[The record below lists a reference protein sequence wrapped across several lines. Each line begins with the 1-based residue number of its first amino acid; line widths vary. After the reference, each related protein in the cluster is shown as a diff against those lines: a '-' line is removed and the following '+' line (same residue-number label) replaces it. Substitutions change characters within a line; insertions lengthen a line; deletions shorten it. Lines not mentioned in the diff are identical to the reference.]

1 VLRAL
6 ESICNDAGFSTK
18 HKMVLMSESNRRADI
33 QVLNIRVAQMTD
45 LLVDVSLRQRER
57 EREKRQERDRER
69 ETERERA
76 RNGAI
81 APNPPEPAAA
91 STRVWGG
98 KEARHLQPGSRS
110 RQQRHCR
117 PTPLRA
123 RNDFIGAGRD
133 GWRTHGRLR
142 NPDNPDQILE
152 SAAAQKIRDYRSTYR
167 RDRQVDFLPACM
179 STSGRHA
186 FFSEVDMHFSCACSS
201 IHRGFGRIH
210 GEFLRLLFFLANRKT
225 DDYFEALGYQ
235 PHKQDFCHRR
245 SAFFQQNWCTIGMAF
260 ALAVA
265 IRGAPTTARRHVAA
279 PRDLPPLNMAYD
291 EYDRNVSHVNGV
303 A

>member
-210 GEFLRLLFFLANRKT
+210 GEFLRLLFFLANKKT
-225 DDYFEALGYQ
+225 DDYFEALDISRTS
-235 PHKQDFCHRR
+235 KI
-245 SAFFQQNWCTIGMAF
+245 SVT
-260 ALAVA
+260 VA
-265 IRGAPTTARRHVAA
+265 ASSSSKTGAPLGWHVLRLWRYVALPPPRVATSRHLATCRPSTWPTTSTTAMSAT
-279 PRDLPPLNMAYD
+279 
-291 EYDRNVSHVNGV
+291 
-303 A
+303 